1 MKNPRKVFSLVSML
15 TIIFLLSFPAES
27 KAQLKKM
34 SAEQLTQESTAILY
48 GKCSEIR
55 CEWNADQDIILTHVT
70 IVPEEYLKGNL
81 GTEAVL
87 TIPGGRV
94 GDIVY
99 EVSEMPV
106 FIEGEEVFAF
116 AWKHPSGKN
125 LVTGGHQ
132 GKLKIEKDKKTGKKT
147 VQVKDS
153 AELEDAPETGKDDKK
168 PKKPKKVLLDDF
180 INEVKGF
187 TNN

>member
-1 MKNPRKVFSLVSML
+1 MKNPRKVFSLVSRL
-15 TIIFLLSFPAES
+15 TILFLLTFPAES

-34 SAEQLTQESTAILY
+34 SAEQLTQVSTAILY
-48 GKCSEIR
+48 GKCSKIR
-55 CEWNADQDIILTHVT
+55 CEWNADKDIILTHVT

-81 GTEAVL
+81 GAEAIL

-106 FIEGEEVFAF
+106 FLEGEEVFTF

-147 VQVKDS
+147 VPVIASAVLDDSTAESKDEMKS
-153 AELEDAPETGKDDKK
+153 Q
-168 PKKPKKVLLDDF
+168 KPKKVLLDDF

-187 TNN
+187 TNK